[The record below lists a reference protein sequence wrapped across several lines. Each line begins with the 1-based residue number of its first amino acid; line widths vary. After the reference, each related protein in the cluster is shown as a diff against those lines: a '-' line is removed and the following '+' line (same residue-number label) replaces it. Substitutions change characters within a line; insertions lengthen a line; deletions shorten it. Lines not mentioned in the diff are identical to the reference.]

1 MGASVGIGH
10 ESRKGIIRGRRRLEG
25 HGDGEEHTHGM
36 KVGRGLLGVLG
47 SRKRYKKVRRN
58 QN

>member
-1 MGASVGIGH
+1 VGIGH